1 MDSPLCE
8 IGGVVSRL
16 LAAWALALLIAAL
29 HATPA
34 RAGDDAALSKELTA
48 VIDTK
53 HLPCG
58 QIVHISTQSDRDYLI
73 SCKDGSNYQ
82 IVADSQGQLAAHPL
96 GQKKH

>member
-1 MDSPLCE
+1 M
-8 IGGVVSRL
+8 RNL
-16 LAAWALALLIAAL
+16 LTACAVALLTAAC

-34 RAGDDAALSKELTA
+34 PAADDATLSKELTA

-58 QIVHISTQSDRDYLI
+58 KIVHISTQSDRDYLV

-82 IVADSQGQLAAHPL
+82 IVGDSQGQLVAHPL
-96 GQKKH
+96 GQKTH